1 MSTGRA
7 WSTAEVALEAVG
19 LEESA
24 LSNYGYTDNDGRVTW
39 SFFDESDRLIASV
52 TVDAETGE
60 VVE

>member
-7 WSTAEVALEAVG
+7 WSTADVALEAVG

-24 LSNYGYTDNDGRVTW
+24 LSNYGYTDNDGQVTW
-39 SFFDESDRLIASV
+39 SFFDESDRLVASV

>member
-1 MSTGRA
+1 MSTGRP
-7 WSTAEVALEAVG
+7 WSTADVALEAVG

-24 LSNYGYTDNDGRVTW
+24 FSNYGYTDNDGEVTW
-39 SFFDESDRLIASV
+39 SFFDESGQVIASV